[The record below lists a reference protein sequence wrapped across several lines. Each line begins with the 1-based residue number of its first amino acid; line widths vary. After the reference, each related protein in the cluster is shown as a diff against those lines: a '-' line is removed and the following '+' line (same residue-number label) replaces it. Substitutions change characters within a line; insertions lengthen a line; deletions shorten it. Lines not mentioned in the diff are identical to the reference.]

1 MSDLSSEIEAR
12 KQRIAELRR
21 QREAHASQVKTKNA
35 SPLSISVNPAPVAE
49 IRPVTLYTKVTRA
62 AQLPKQTHVPINQPI
77 EAPKPEKDVAAK
89 ENEFQVVDEEIT
101 PSLLA
106 FADDA
111 YRAIA
116 RSKTTSAF
124 VHFSERQDSSNL
136 IDLAKSGGKLYP
148 IVAVETPAAKI
159 AFSPHIRDF
168 VALRCADPRRIEIYS
183 LNAYN
188 STNSPRPEFTL
199 RSPTALTTDVVFH
212 PTNRRFVFCGGANGQ
227 LLAWDLFPRGSNDKN
242 TDGDGDSAGGSLGRY
257 ELLPQ
262 IRSPADGNR
271 IISLSFPHQSNSL
284 ISLSDNGVL
293 CVWPGGDRLTKPQH
307 RIVLDDA
314 LRSALHSLRV
324 GVLVPFCVTTCF
336 PPNYA
341 FGLGYGTG
349 LTVLGSVSGNLL
361 YLPALPSA
369 TSVGWPHWRHD
380 APVCSLDFRSEGY
393 TLLESGKQFAVLC
406 SAGMDWKI
414 KVWLV
419 PVEDHQNQE
428 PLQVAQISVDFA
440 VKKVSWHP
448 SSPAVIVAAGESVC
462 ELFDLNKSFAAPIVS
477 SSQPGVVEDFAF
489 GGSCV
494 ALATSESVE
503 VCGLPETTGGDDWVT
518 VEGQSGR

>member
-21 QREAHASQVKTKNA
+21 QREAHASQISTKSA
-35 SPLSISVNPAPVAE
+35 SPLGISVSAAPVAE

-62 AQLPKQTHVPINQPI
+62 APLPKDTRAPKKEPI
-77 EAPKPEKDVAAK
+77 EVSQPEVETPHKDNVF
-89 ENEFQVVDEEIT
+89 EVVEEEIT

-106 FADDA
+106 FADNA

-124 VHFSERQDSSNL
+124 TRFSQQPNSKNINDSTKTGGNL
-136 IDLAKSGGKLYP
+136 SQV
-148 IVAVETPAAKI
+148 VAVETPAAKI
-159 AFSPHIRDF
+159 AFSPHVRDF

-183 LNAYN
+183 LDAYN
-188 STNSPRPEFTL
+188 STHCPKPEFSL

-227 LLAWDLFPRGSNDKN
+227 LLAWDLFPRGANDDIA
-242 TDGDGDSAGGSLGRY
+242 DGESAGGSSGRY

-262 IRSPADGNR
+262 IRSPPDGNR
-271 IISLSFPHQSNSL
+271 IIALSFPHQSNSL
-284 ISLSDNGVL
+284 ISLSDNSVL

-324 GVLVPFCVTTCF
+324 GVLVPFCVATCF
-336 PPNYA
+336 PPNFA

-369 TSVGWPHWRHD
+369 TSVGWSHWRHD
-380 APVCSLDFRSEGY
+380 APVCSLDFRAEGY
-393 TLLESGKQFAVLC
+393 TLLESGKQFSVLC

-448 SSPAVIVAAGESVC
+448 SSPAVLVAAGESIC
-462 ELFDLNKSFAAPIVS
+462 EFFDLNKSCAAPIIS
-477 SSQPGVVEDFAF
+477 SSLTGTVQDFAF
-489 GGSCV
+489 GESCI

-503 VCGLPETTGGDDWVT
+503 VCHLPQFTGGDEWIKF
-518 VEGQSGR
+518 